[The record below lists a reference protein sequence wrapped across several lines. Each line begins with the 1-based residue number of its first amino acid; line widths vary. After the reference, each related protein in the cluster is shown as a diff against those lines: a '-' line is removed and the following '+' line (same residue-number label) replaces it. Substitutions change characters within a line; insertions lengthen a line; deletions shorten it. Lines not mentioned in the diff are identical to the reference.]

1 MNYLINEVNNKS
13 GEAAYIPFWKKYFFV
28 LGVIFVFVT
37 LTFRLLNLQIV
48 QYIPNIQAANK
59 NYSKGT
65 YILPERGVIY
75 DKNLDLLVKNKPV
88 FKLVIDLNAI
98 DRYDSFKSFSDVI
111 PQEYNKILEKYNISV
126 DNKDF
131 EEFIN
136 SLVLGRDYFELNSFY
151 SQKDYTAIS
160 SELNNLSNTGVVK
173 IVPEVYREYKQGEVF
188 SHILGYTSFVTEENL
203 QNDSWYT
210 PNAKIGVMGLESYYE
225 DYLRGVKGTKSNL
238 YTARSNVVES
248 KTIQEPTPGNSLV
261 TTLDSNL
268 QEVAFNS
275 LKEMVDKTEGATG
288 GAVVAQNPNTGEVLA
303 MVSYPSFD
311 NNLFSKGID
320 SKDYTKYIQDENKP
334 MLARAIAS
342 AFPPGSTFKIVTA
355 AAGLSEGAMNIDT
368 TITDTGVINI
378 GSFAYKTWKSG
389 GHGLIN
395 VIGALK
401 ESSDIFFYVVAGGH
415 GDYPQIKGIGPYKMY
430 NWATAFNFG
439 KLTGIDIT
447 GEQPGFVPN
456 PEWKKQALD
465 EPWYVGNSYHFGI
478 GQGYLTTTPLQVNT
492 MVNAVANGGN
502 VMKPYIVSKIVD
514 TQTNNVIVQ
523 QEPVTLSKLPIDDKN
538 LQAIKEGL
546 LEATSPGGT
555 AYPLFNYKVPVAGKT
570 GTSEFGAKKPDG
582 TYPTHAWYTSY
593 APFNN
598 PEISVTV
605 FIEGGGGGSDNAAP
619 VAKAV
624 YDEYFKNIQTP
635 KQPTSPK
642 TEN

>member
-1 MNYLINEVNNKS
+1 MNYLINEVNNNC
-13 GEAAYIPFWKKYFFV
+13 GEEVQIPFWKKYLFIGLVMVVFSV
-28 LGVIFVFVT
+28 LTI
-37 LTFRLLNLQIV
+37 RLLNLQILGYV
-48 QYIPNIQAANK
+48 PSIQAANK

-75 DKNLDLLVKNKPV
+75 DKNLELLVKNKPV
-88 FKLVIDLNAI
+88 FKLVIDLNSL
-98 DRYDSFKSFSDVI
+98 DRYDNYQSFGDVI
-111 PQEYNKILEKYNISV
+111 PQEYSSVLEKYKIVV
-126 DNKDF
+126 DENNFKDF
-131 EEFIN
+131 MQ
-136 SLVLGRDYFELNSFY
+136 SLALGRDYFELNSFY

-160 SELNNLSNTGVVK
+160 SELNNVSDTGVVK
-173 IVPEVYREYKQGEVF
+173 IIPEVYREYKEGEVF
-188 SHILGYTSFVTEENL
+188 SHILGYTSFVTEDIL

-261 TTLDSNL
+261 TTLDPAL
-268 QEVAFNS
+268 QKAAFDS
-275 LKEMVDKTEGATG
+275 LKEMVEKTEGANG
-288 GAVVAQNPNTGEVLA
+288 GAVVVQNPNTGEVLA

-320 SKDYTKYIQDENKP
+320 AKDYTKYIQDENKP
-334 MLARAIAS
+334 MLARAVAS
-342 AFPPGSTFKIVTA
+342 AFPPGSTFKVVTA
-355 AAGLSEGAMNIDT
+355 TAGLSEGAMDVDT

-389 GHGLIN
+389 GHGVIN

-415 GDYPQIKGIGPYKMY
+415 GDYPQIKGLGPYKMY

-439 KLTGIDIT
+439 KLTGVDIT
-447 GEQPGFVPN
+447 GEQSGFVPN
-456 PEWKKQALD
+456 PEWKKQALN

-478 GQGYLTTTPLQVNT
+478 GQGYLTTTPLQINT
-492 MVNAVANGGN
+492 MVNAIANGGKI
-502 VMKPYIVSKIVD
+502 MKPYLVSKIVD
-514 TQTNNVIVQ
+514 TPTNKVIVQ
-523 QEPVTLSKLPIDDKN
+523 EKPVVLSTLPVDEKDLK
-538 LQAIKEGL
+538 AIQEGL

-605 FIEGGGGGSDNAAP
+605 FIEGGGGGSDNAVP

-624 YDEYFKNIQTP
+624 YDEYFKGVNSTKP
-635 KQPTSPK
+635 
-642 TEN
+642 